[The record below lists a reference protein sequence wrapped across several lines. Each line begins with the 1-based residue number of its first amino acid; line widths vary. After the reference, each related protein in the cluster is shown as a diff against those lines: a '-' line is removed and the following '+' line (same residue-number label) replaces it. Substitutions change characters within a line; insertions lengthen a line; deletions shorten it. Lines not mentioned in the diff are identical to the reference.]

1 MTRMRR
7 RSAILVPLLALIPLA
22 TAPASAEMFSKAYE
36 FKPNTVLTIG
46 ADAGMGV
53 RLDTVEFVLS
63 TDDGSPSGLFSG
75 PKVKV
80 TVSNVGEAGRKIGI
94 ALAVADG
101 ENRLV
106 AVASGGTKL
115 FPLRGG
121 RQIVYTL
128 DIDGVMG
135 ELAKG
140 TAFRIS
146 IEPRP

>member
-1 MTRMRR
+1 VLRR
-7 RSAILVPLLALIPLA
+7 YAVLAPLLALTLTGA
-22 TAPASAEMFSKAYE
+22 APARAEMFSKAYE

-46 ADAGMGV
+46 ADVGMGV

-63 TDDGSPSGLFSG
+63 TDDGSPSGLFAG

-80 TVSNVGEAGRKIGI
+80 AVSNVGEASRRIGV
-94 ALAVADG
+94 ALAVADA

-128 DIDGVMG
+128 DIDGVAG
-135 ELAKG
+135 ELANG

>member
-1 MTRMRR
+1 MRR
-7 RSAILVPLLALIPLA
+7 RSAVLVLLLALTL
-22 TAPASAEMFSKAYE
+22 PAALPARAEMFSKAYE

-46 ADAGMGV
+46 ADVGNGV

-63 TDDGSPSGLFSG
+63 TDDGSPSGLFAG

-80 TVSNVGEAGRKIGI
+80 AISNVSEGSRKIGI

-128 DIDGVMG
+128 DIDGVMT
-135 ELAKG
+135 ELSRG

>member
-1 MTRMRR
+1 MV
-7 RSAILVPLLALIPLA
+7 LVGALTLGIF
-22 TAPASAEMFSKAYE
+22 APARAETFSKAYE
-36 FKPNTVLTIG
+36 FQPNTVLQVN
-46 ADAGMGV
+46 ADVGNGV
-53 RLDTVEFVLS
+53 RLDSVEFVLS
-63 TDDGSPSGLFSG
+63 KDDGSPAGLFAG

-80 TVSNVGEAGRKIGI
+80 TVSNLAESGRKIGI
-94 ALAVADG
+94 ALAVADA

-128 DIDGVMG
+128 DIDGVMN
-135 ELAKG
+135 ELPRG

-146 IEPRP
+146 VEPRP

>member
-1 MTRMRR
+1 MLRR
-7 RSAILVPLLALIPLA
+7 CAALVPLLALTLSGA
-22 TAPASAEMFSKAYE
+22 APARAEMFSKAYE

-46 ADAGMGV
+46 ADVGMGV

-80 TVSNVGEAGRKIGI
+80 AVSNVGEGSRRIGV
-94 ALAVADG
+94 ALAVADA

-128 DIDGVMG
+128 DIDGVVG
-135 ELAKG
+135 ELAHG

>member
-1 MTRMRR
+1 MRR
-7 RSAILVPLLALIPLA
+7 PLILACALALAL
-22 TAPASAEMFSKAYE
+22 TARADTFSKAYE
-36 FKPNTVLTIG
+36 FKPNTVLKVG
-46 ADAGMGV
+46 ADVGGGV
-53 RLDTVEFVLS
+53 RLDSVEFVMS

-80 TVSNVGEAGRKIGI
+80 TVSNLSDGSRKIGLAI
-94 ALAVADG
+94 AVADA

-115 FPLRGG
+115 FPLRSG

-128 DIDGVMG
+128 DIDGVMN
-135 ELAKG
+135 ELAHG

-146 IEPRP
+146 VEPRP